1 MIQRQLNSLLRALTL
16 SLFLLALLCACQ
28 PQPQSRPDQPAVSAS
43 AAAWPERPYPGF
55 SQSEQMVFRLDP
67 AFTPIDIVV
76 RRDGPLARFGHDHV
90 VTVQDPEGFLLLDT
104 VGPGSRADLRFRPD
118 LLTVDAKEARARYDL
133 DTQPDAAAIDGTRK
147 NLLTEVLDAE
157 AWPWAAVALEDFV
170 HHGDHYSAMVTLRIN
185 GVESSARQ
193 PFHLRRDGTRV
204 MVDGSLT
211 VRQTQLGIE
220 PFSALGGGLR
230 VADPMEIHFHLEAS
244 AL

>member
-67 AFTPIDIVV
+67 AFTRIDIVV

-147 NLLTEVLDAE
+147 NLLTHVLEAE
-157 AWPWAAVALEDFV
+157 AWPWAAVALADFA
-170 HHGDHYSAMVTLRIN
+170 HQGNHYSARVTWRIN
-185 GVESSARQ
+185 GVESSSRQ
-193 PFHLRRDGTRV
+193 PFQLHRDGTRV
-204 MVDGSLT
+204 MVDGTLT
-211 VRQTQLGIE
+211 VGQTELGIE

-230 VADPMEIHFHLEAS
+230 VADTLEIHFHLEAS
-244 AL
+244 GL